1 MDFEGSSPDH
11 FEYISHR
18 ARYFEYEYRRRKQT
32 YTIVLVSM
40 FLLTLIFSVL
50 FLLPPVQGI
59 LSKKEQ
65 LLAAQVEGIK
75 KIPDIESKLEK
86 LQSQIQ
92 LLTTESIDTRLTKVE
107 TAIGS
112 GSVKADQVKSF
123 WQLAKEIDTLKGYMF
138 KDPKELVELK
148 ELQKNYSSL
157 ASTTEL
163 YATKE
168 SVNSQISTIQ
178 TILGISLGFFGL
190 LFTVVFG
197 SWWFIG
203 RKPQVVEVPTRS
215 VHRPLSATEEHGE

>member
-148 ELQKNYSSL
+148 ELQKNYSFSCFNDRALCNEGKCEFSNFHDSNDTWDFPWFLWL
-157 ASTTEL
+157 AFHCRL
-163 YATKE
+163 RFLVVYRKE
-168 SVNSQISTIQ
+168 AP
-178 TILGISLGFFGL
+178 GCG
-190 LFTVVFG
+190 G
-197 SWWFIG
+197 SYSICSSPFE
-203 RKPQVVEVPTRS
+203 R
-215 VHRPLSATEEHGE
+215 H